1 MVELIVFYSND
12 LPNEQI
18 INLATST
25 DEELLEWLADLLSHY
40 CHESQTI

>member
-1 MVELIVFYSND
+1 MVELIVHYSND
-12 LPNEQI
+12 LSNEQI
-18 INLATST
+18 VDLATYS